1 MKPADFSHVSS
12 VWTHSTDLVISSGK
26 GCHLTTVDGRQIL
39 DFTAGIGV
47 NSTGHCHPKVVEAV
61 REQAGKLF
69 FTQINCVW
77 NERLLELTDTIA
89 SVVPEH
95 LSKVFLS
102 NSGAEA
108 VEAAVKLAKHATGKP
123 NVIVLSGSF
132 HGRTH
137 LAMAMTTSKTNYR
150 LKYAPLPAG
159 IYTAPFPYALALG
172 MTEEEACRFCL
183 DQLDLVLH
191 TQTDPSETAAIVVEP
206 IQGEGGYV
214 VPPAGYLEGVR
225 KICDQYGIL
234 MVMDEIQSGFC
245 RSGKWFAHQYSDV
258 KPDIMTIA
266 KGMGSG
272 FPISGIVYRPEL
284 EKTWIPG
291 SHGGTY
297 GGGPL
302 AAAASLATIAVM
314 KEEKLEE
321 NAAAMGAR
329 LKDGIASL
337 AKTNPVIGDIRGRGL
352 MVGVELLDGK
362 KPLPKLCSAV
372 LAECYARDLLLI
384 SCGIRKNVVRWI
396 PPLVAT
402 PADIDEG
409 LAKFGDA
416 LTAGLSKVGAT

>member
-1 MKPADFSHVSS
+1 MNAKEFTHPSG
-12 VWTHSTDLVISSGK
+12 VWTHSTNHVVVSGK
-26 GCHLTTVDGRQIL
+26 GSHLTTADGRTIL

-77 NERLLELTDTIA
+77 NDKLLELTDTIA
-89 SVVPEH
+89 SVVPKH
-95 LSKVFLS
+95 LDKVFLS

-108 VEAAVKLAKHATGKP
+108 IEAAVKLAKHATGRS
-123 NVIVLSGSF
+123 NVIVMEGSF

-137 LAMAMTTSKTNYR
+137 LAMAMTTSKTGYR

-159 IYTAPFPYALALG
+159 IYVAPYPYAQALG
-172 MTEEEACRFCL
+172 MTEEQACKFCL
-183 DQLDLVLH
+183 DQLELVLH
-191 TQTDPSETAAIVVEP
+191 TQTDPTETAAIVVEP

-214 VPPAGYLEGVR
+214 VPPKGYLEGIR
-225 KICDQYGIL
+225 KICDEHGIL
-234 MVMDEIQSGFC
+234 LVIDEIQSGFC
-245 RSGKWFAHQYSDV
+245 RSGKWFAHLYDGIE
-258 KPDIMTIA
+258 PDIMTIA

-272 FPISGIVYRPEL
+272 FPISGIVYRS
-284 EKTWIPG
+284 KYDAAWIPG

-302 AAAASLATIAVM
+302 AAAASLATIGVM
-314 KEEKLEE
+314 KDENLPE
-321 NAAAMGAR
+321 NARVQGER
-329 LKDGIASL
+329 LVAGLKNL
-337 AKTNPVIGDIRGRGL
+337 AKTTSQIGDIRGRG
-352 MVGVELLDGK
+352 MMIGVEFLDGIT
-362 KPLPKLCSAV
+362 PLPKLCSAV

-402 PADIDEG
+402 SADIDEG
-409 LAKFGDA
+409 LSKFSDA
-416 LTAGLSKVGAT
+416 VAAAVKKV